1 MSARFLWHTSDV
13 AFCQINLAPVHP
25 QQCSLLISMRP
36 KFLAEQDVS
45 VSEVIGVF
53 AANKTRQFIREQ
65 FTQLSSV

>member
-1 MSARFLWHTSDV
+1 
-13 AFCQINLAPVHP
+13 
-25 QQCSLLISMRP
+25 MRP